1 MTGDDDMKV
10 DLEELQK
17 EIESQLELLENRRRI
32 LLKRQEAIKHV
43 LEIVEETLSESDDF
57 RIQNAIKRISQQ
69 AEAADNAETEEIDE
83 DLQEEPPIRL
93 AFNT

>member
-1 MTGDDDMKV
+1 MKV

-32 LLKRQEAIKHV
+32 LLKRQEAIKQV
-43 LEIVEETLSESDDF
+43 LEMVAETLSESDDL

-69 AEAADNAETEEIDE
+69 ASDGDQLEAEEIDE
-83 DLQEEPPIRL
+83 DLQAEPPIRL